1 MEPATGSLERASP
14 SPSSSSGL
22 FRRRLGSGNGFGFGN
37 AAFAAAA
44 QLACVLAVLF
54 CVTSVTS
61 IRSRCHASKATSD
74 CGEAKAMNTNDAERA
89 APISDSAWV
98 KLLPSTALFSPSAYA
113 APLSHGFR
121 RIYNLNGPRFKIFL
135 GQICNVRI

>member
-22 FRRRLGSGNGFGFGN
+22 FRRRLGSGNGFGN

-61 IRSRCHASKATSD
+61 IRSRCHASKATGGSR
-74 CGEAKAMNTNDAERA
+74 EAKATSTNDAERA
-89 APISDSAWV
+89 APIFKSLGLGEIIADYGV
-98 KLLPSTALFSPSAYA
+98 IFPTARTKSMPFPFHMA
-113 APLSHGFR
+113 
-121 RIYNLNGPRFKIFL
+121 LNGFT
-135 GQICNVRI
+135 N